1 MDGELLLDLAGARVV
16 VLVEHVVRHKGVLV
30 AVDKQHGNRRVFE
43 LLHTARLMK
52 VVARAHVAHQVCYIE
67 QGKAGQAEHVLELQR
82 KLVPNTRIAAVLD
95 NAFHVCGQR
104 FPRDVH
110 GGCRTHRLA
119 KDKNARLGVGCND
132 PSNPCNDIEAL
143 GPAHADIVA
152 AGALV
157 GAGGG
162 CEYVHA
168 AVVESLD
175 VSSHAD
181 GLVGISMQADGVIV
195 GVLRGSKIPGG
206 ELGSVICGE
215 AAALAVLFKPCPRLG
230 ILGIRLLTFFVVLAI
245 LHHLHGVWRAGIQR
259 EVKQKVAGKSEQRND
274 SHQCNDA
281 GYLELSMGTC
291 VLRHKKLSYKML
303 IHQHLMQAHYGRS
316 PLMRQQTK
324 NG

>member
-1 MDGELLLDLAGARVV
+1 
-16 VLVEHVVRHKGVLV
+16 
-30 AVDKQHGNRRVFE
+30 
-43 LLHTARLMK
+43 MK

-82 KLVPNTRIAAVLD
+82 KLVPNTRITAVLD

-110 GGCRTHRLA
+110 GGRRAHGFA
-119 KDKNARLGVGCND
+119 KDQDARLGVSLND
-132 PSNPCNDIEAL
+132 SLDPCDDVEAL

-168 AVVESLD
+168 TVVEAFG
-175 VSSHAD
+175 VSGHTD
-181 GLVGISMQADGVIV
+181 GLVGISMQADGVV
-195 GVLRGSKIPGG
+195 VRALRRSKIPGG
-206 ELGSVICGE
+206 KLGPVVRGE
-215 AAALAVLFKPCPRLG
+215 VAALAVLFKPCPRLG

-274 SHQCNDA
+274 NHQCNDA

-291 VLRHKKLSYKML
+291 VLSHAVFSYKML

-316 PLMRQQTK
+316 PLMRQQAK

>member
-1 MDGELLLDLAGARVV
+1 MDSELLLDLAGARVV
-16 VLVEHVVRHKGVLV
+16 VLVEHAVRYKGVLV

-67 QGKAGQAEHVLELQR
+67 QGKAGQAEHILELQR
-82 KLVPNTRIAAVLD
+82 KLVPNTRITAVLD
-95 NAFHVCGQR
+95 NAFYVCGQR

-119 KDKNARLGVGCND
+119 KDQDARLGVGCND
-132 PSNPCNDIEAL
+132 PPNPCNDIEPL

-175 VSSHAD
+175 VSGHTD
-181 GLVGISMQADGVIV
+181 GLVGISMQADGVV
-195 GVLRGSKIPGG
+195 VRALRRSKIPGG
-206 ELGSVICGE
+206 KFGPVVRGE
-215 AAALAVLFKPCPRLG
+215 VAALAILFKPRPRLAL
-230 ILGIRLLTFFVVLAI
+230 LGVHLLALFGVLAV
-245 LHHLHGVWRAGIQR
+245 LHHLHGVGRLGIQGKV
-259 EVKQKVAGKSEQRND
+259 EQEVAGKPQQRDNE
-274 SHQCNDA
+274 HQRNDA

-316 PLMRQQTK
+316 PLMRQQAK

>member
-1 MDGELLLDLAGARVV
+1 MI
-16 VLVEHVVRHKGVLV
+16 
-30 AVDKQHGNRRVFE
+30 
-43 LLHTARLMK
+43 
-52 VVARAHVAHQVCYIE
+52 VVARAHVARQVCYIE

-82 KLVPNTRIAAVLD
+82 KLVPNTRITAVLD

-119 KDKNARLGVGCND
+119 KDQDACLGVSLND
-132 PSNPCNDIEAL
+132 SLDPCDDVEAL

-157 GAGGG
+157 GARGGR
-162 CEYVHA
+162 EYVHA

-175 VSSHAD
+175 VSGHTD
-181 GLVGISMQADGVIV
+181 GLVGISMQADGVV
-195 GVLRGSKIPGG
+195 VRALRRSKIPGG
-206 ELGSVICGE
+206 KLGPVVRGE
-215 AAALAVLFKPCPRLG
+215 VPALAILFKPRSRLG
-230 ILGIRLLTFFVVLAI
+230 FLGIRLLTFFVVFAI
-245 LHHLHGVWRAGIQR
+245 LHHLHGVRRLGVQGKV
-259 EVKQKVAGKSEQRND
+259 EQEVAGKPQQRDNE
-274 SHQCNDA
+274 HQRNDA

-316 PLMRQQTK
+316 PLMRQQAK